1 MTANDAL
8 QNKKCLVFGADGYIG
23 RHLVHYLLQSGSTV
37 SAFGLASYAS
47 CEEIN
52 YRVVDIA
59 ERASLDGIDWDVDAV
74 FMFAGLTGT
83 YDGFQR
89 AEQFVKV
96 NEIGL
101 LNILEMIRASG
112 FRPRLVFPST
122 RLVYRGSEAALREDD
137 PCEPKT
143 IYAVNKLACEHL
155 LRVYSNS
162 FDIDHTIYRICVP
175 YGNLISSEYS
185 YGTIGAFMK
194 QAATNEVIRIYGDG
208 SLRRTYT
215 HVEDLCDQIL
225 HSCLAGSTRN
235 QTLNTF
241 GEDVSLRRVA
251 GAIAKKYGAML
262 EFTPFPDKDLRI
274 ESGHTV
280 FDSSRLLGLFE
291 VRLKHQIA
299 DWLEDIVL
307 TTLESKRV
315 VEREHGAS
323 NLMIRNETRHGE

>member
-1 MTANDAL
+1 MNSNDSL

-37 SAFGLASYAS
+37 AAFGHATNAP
-47 CEEIN
+47 CNEVN
-52 YRVVDIA
+52 YQVVDVG
-59 ERASLDGIDWDVDAV
+59 ERASLDGIDWDVDLV

-101 LNILEMIRASG
+101 LNILELIRASS
-112 FRPRLVFPST
+112 FRPRMVFPST
-122 RLVYRGSEAALREDD
+122 RLVYRGSDTALKEGD

-143 IYAVNKLACEHL
+143 IYAANKLACEHL

-162 FDIDHTIYRICVP
+162 FDIDYTIYRICVP
-175 YGNLISSEYS
+175 YGNVIGSEYS

-194 QAATNEVIRIYGDG
+194 QAATNNVIRIYGDG

-225 HSCLAGSTRN
+225 YSCLAGSTRN

-241 GEDVSLRRVA
+241 GEDVSLCRVA
-251 GAIAKKYGAML
+251 KVIAIKYGAIL
-262 EFTPFPDKDLRI
+262 EFIPFPNKDLRI

-280 FDSSRLLGLFE
+280 FDAAMLLGLFE
-291 VRLKHQIA
+291 VCLKHKIGN
-299 DWLEDIVL
+299 WLEGITLSPPESESIVD
-307 TTLESKRV
+307 RQ
-315 VEREHGAS
+315 HGAS
-323 NLMIRNETRHGE
+323 SLEI

>member
-1 MTANDAL
+1 MTASDIL
-8 QNKKCLVFGADGYIG
+8 RNKKCLVLGADGYIG
-23 RHLVHYLLQSGSTV
+23 RHLVHYLLQSGSAV
-37 SAFGLASYAS
+37 IAFGLSLKAP
-47 CEEIN
+47 CDEIN
-52 YRVVDIA
+52 YQVVDVA
-59 ERASLDGIDWDVDAV
+59 ERASLDGIDWNVDVV

-101 LNILEMIRASG
+101 LNVLEMIRISG

-122 RLVYRGSEAALREDD
+122 RLVYRGSEVALREDD
-137 PCEPKT
+137 QCEPKT

-155 LRVYSNS
+155 LRVYSIS
-162 FDIDHTIYRICVP
+162 FDIDHTIYRIGVP
-175 YGNLISSEYS
+175 YGNVIGSEYS
-185 YGTIGAFMK
+185 YGTVGAFMK
-194 QAATNEVIRIYGDG
+194 QAAMNEVIRIYGDG

-215 HVEDLCDQIL
+215 HVEDLCNQIL
-225 HSCLAGSTRN
+225 LSCLASATRN

-262 EFTPFPDKDLRI
+262 EFTPFPEKDLRI

-280 FDSSRLLGLFE
+280 FDAAKLLALFE
-291 VRLKHQIA
+291 VPLKHKIA
-299 DWLEDIVL
+299 DWLEDI
-307 TTLESKRV
+307 TLDKADSRRV
-315 VEREHGAS
+315 IAGERNAS
-323 NLMIRNETRHGE
+323 ILGME

>member
-1 MTANDAL
+1 MSAFTAL

-23 RHLVHYLLQSGSTV
+23 RHLVHYLLQSGNTV
-37 SAFGLASYAS
+37 AAFGRTPAAQLN
-47 CEEIN
+47 CVN

-59 ERASLDGIDWDVDAV
+59 ERASLEGIDWDVDAV

-89 AEQFVKV
+89 TEQFVKV

-112 FRPRLVFPST
+112 CRPRLVFPST
-122 RLVYRGSEAALREDD
+122 RLVYRGSEAALKEDD
-137 PCEPKT
+137 LCEPKT
-143 IYAVNKLACEHL
+143 IYAVNKLACEQL

-175 YGNLISSEYS
+175 YGNVIGSEYS
-185 YGTIGAFMK
+185 YGTVGAFMK
-194 QAATNEVIRIYGDG
+194 QATTNKVIRIYGDG

-225 HSCLAGSTRN
+225 QSCLVGSTRN
-235 QTLNTF
+235 QTFNTF

-280 FDSSRLLGLFE
+280 FDASRLLGLFE
-291 VRLKHQIA
+291 VRLKHKIA
-299 DWLEDIVL
+299 DWLEVIAPA
-307 TTLESKRV
+307 TTESGHKL
-315 VEREHGAS
+315 EREHSSSGFGS
-323 NLMIRNETRHGE
+323 Q

>member
-1 MTANDAL
+1 MTASGAL

-37 SAFGLASYAS
+37 AAFGLAPDAP
-47 CEEIN
+47 CKEIN

-59 ERASLDGIDWDVDAV
+59 ERASLEGLDWDVDAV

-83 YDGFQR
+83 YDGFRR

-96 NEIGL
+96 NEIGV
-101 LNILEMIRASG
+101 LNILELIRASD

-122 RLVYRGSEAALREDD
+122 RLVYRGSDAALREDD

-143 IYAVNKLACEHL
+143 IYAVNKLTCEHL

-175 YGNLISSEYS
+175 YGNVIGSEYS
-185 YGTIGAFMK
+185 YGTVGAFMK
-194 QAATNEVIRIYGDG
+194 QAATNGVIRIYGDG

-225 HSCLAGSTRN
+225 HSCLAVSTRN
-235 QTLNTF
+235 QTLNAF
-241 GEDVSLRRVA
+241 GEDVNLRTVA
-251 GAIAKKYGAML
+251 GAIAKKFGAML

-280 FDSSRLLGLFE
+280 FDASRLLGLFE
-291 VRLKHQIA
+291 VRLKHKIA
-299 DWLEDIVL
+299 AWLEEIAPA
-307 TTLESKRV
+307 TTESKRV
-315 VEREHGAS
+315 VAREHGAS
-323 NLMIRNETRHGE
+323 NHGVE

>member
-1 MTANDAL
+1 MTVSDAL

-37 SAFGLASYAS
+37 AAFGHAPVAP
-47 CEEIN
+47 CDEIK
-52 YRVVDIA
+52 YRVVDVA

-74 FMFAGLTGT
+74 FMLAGLTGT

-101 LNILEMIRASG
+101 LNILELIRVSG

-122 RLVYRGSEAALREDD
+122 RLVYRGSDAALREDD
-137 PCEPKT
+137 RCDPKT
-143 IYAVNKLACEHL
+143 VYAVNKLACEHL

-175 YGNLISSEYS
+175 YGNVIGSEYS
-185 YGTIGAFMK
+185 YGTVGAFMK
-194 QAATNEVIRIYGDG
+194 QATTNKVVRIYGDG

-225 HSCLAGSTRN
+225 HSCLAASTRN
-235 QTLNTF
+235 QTFNTL
-241 GEDVSLRRVA
+241 GEDVSLRTVA
-251 GAIAKKYGAML
+251 GAISKKYGAML
-262 EFTPFPDKDLRI
+262 EFTPFPVKDLRI

-280 FDSSRLLGLFE
+280 FDASRLLGLFD
-291 VRLKHQIA
+291 VRLKHKIA
-299 DWLEDIVL
+299 EWLEDIAL
-307 TTLESKRV
+307 TTSESMRV
-315 VEREHGAS
+315 VERENGAS
-323 NLMIRNETRHGE
+323 SLGAE